1 MSQSAKSPSAKLPPV
16 KSAPAKSSKSIEQEM
31 RLPSRDE
38 VYQNYSLACQ
48 DSLQNVRQTL
58 CHMQPVPPQVLL
70 IEGGT
75 VAERLALA
83 LWQAAYLNCTERLDD
98 GCAPCLSCHSCVSIG
113 ALLAPD
119 LHLLDG
125 RTESIKIAT
134 IRALRPL
141 FGEAPHGLYRVVI
154 LAEAQ
159 ALGMEAANA
168 LLKSLEEP
176 LKYVCFL
183 LLTPQREQL
192 LPTLISRSWVLTLPW
207 PAVDLIDSTMAE
219 WENILSYFL
228 ETGQGLFAHTSAKG
242 AISADLV
249 RRVVLL
255 VQKTFVTLNAQRP
268 CGKFGALLSKFS
280 PAACLHVQDAARQA
294 ELSLEH
300 KVRPSLVLEWFAMQL
315 FLTYKQSVQMNANKS
330 A

>member
-1 MSQSAKSPSAKLPPV
+1 MSQSAK
-16 KSAPAKSSKSIEQEM
+16 PAKSAKPTMSGGQEM

-38 VYQNYSLACQ
+38 VYQNYALACQ
-48 DSLQNVRQTL
+48 DSLENIRQTL
-58 CHMQPVPPQVLL
+58 CHMHSAPPQVLL

-75 VAERLALA
+75 ATERLALA
-83 LWQAAYLNCTERLDD
+83 LWQAAYLNCTELLDD
-98 GCAPCLSCHSCVSIG
+98 GRAPCLSCHACVTIG

-125 RTESIKIAT
+125 RTESIKIDAV
-134 IRALRPL
+134 RALRPL
-141 FGEAPHGLYRVVI
+141 LGEAPHGSYRVII

-159 ALGMEAANA
+159 ALGIEAANA

-176 LKYVCFL
+176 LKHVCFL

-207 PAVDLIDSTMAE
+207 PAVDRIDSGMAE
-219 WENILSYFL
+219 WEDILSYFL
-228 ETGQGLFAHTSAKG
+228 ETGQGLFAHTSPKG
-242 AISADLV
+242 AVNADLV
-249 RRVVLL
+249 RNVVLL
-255 VQKTFVTLNAQRP
+255 VQKTFVILNAQRP
-268 CGKFGALLSKFS
+268 CGRFGALLSILP

-300 KVRPSLVLEWFAMQL
+300 KVRPSLVLEWFVMQV
-315 FLTYKQSVQMNANKS
+315 FLTYKQSAQMKARALKH
-330 A
+330 